1 MKIKIK
7 HLIALLVLLISV
19 MPVVK
24 AAPIHWKNNR
34 IHYSVEGKPLKD
46 VLRDFTASQGIAASV
61 APTVDGMVSGK
72 FDMAPQAF
80 LNTLASSFGFVW
92 YYDGA
97 LLSISAASDIKSIV
111 LRLNYASMD
120 ELRMTLDRLG
130 LSDTRY
136 PIVFDDVQHTAVVSG
151 PPYYLQ
157 LVSNIAQ
164 GMDHNASQVLGTQIR
179 IFKLRHA
186 WAADRDVDI
195 GGKVVRVP
203 GVASVLD
210 SLFGKS
216 KGLGSAS
223 SSYSSN
229 VRRVSATADID
240 GAIAG
245 PGPVLPPANGGGNN
259 ALLPPLPQN
268 FGGDTALGNI
278 PLGEQLNQL
287 FPGAP
292 TMPGGAGGANLGMD
306 GLTASRN
313 RGGANGLADS
323 MLPVIQADAR
333 TNSILI
339 RDVPARMEQ
348 YRPVI
353 ETLDVKPR
361 LIEIQATIIQI
372 DDGALQQLGIDWRLH
387 SKRADFQFGNGEQQ
401 QMAFDSA
408 LDPHFGSKPIGP
420 PGSDQKSVNL
430 TPVGGA
436 LTTVLGDAGRYLMAR
451 INALEQTNQAK
462 IEASPRVTT
471 LDNIE
476 AVMDNRQQMF
486 VQVRGYTAG
495 NLYTISTGVSLRVLP
510 MVVEENN
517 QTQIKLEVNIED
529 GQFSKTQTVQD
540 IPMVTTSQIKTQAFV
555 TQGQSLLIAGYRKSE
570 TTSNNSGV
578 PVLSKIPFLGALF
591 RYQNKNQAHRDQLF
605 LLSPRVIDL

>member
-7 HLIALLVLLISV
+7 YLIALLILLISV
-19 MPVVK
+19 TPVAN

-34 IHYSVEGKPLKD
+34 IHYSVESKPLKD

-210 SLFGKS
+210 SLFGKT

-223 SSYSSN
+223 NLYSSN
-229 VRRVSATADID
+229 VRRVSPVADID
-240 GAIAG
+240 GATTG
-245 PGPVLPPANGGGNN
+245 PGPVLPPMGGNN
-259 ALLPPLPQN
+259 TVLPPLPQN

-292 TMPGGAGGANLGMD
+292 TLPGGGGGATAGMD
-306 GLTASRN
+306 GLTASRS
-313 RGGANGLADS
+313 RTGGNGLADS
-323 MLPVIQADAR
+323 VLPVIQADAR

-348 YRPVI
+348 YRPLI

-387 SKRADFQFGNGEQQ
+387 SKRADFQLGNGERQ
-401 QMAFDSA
+401 QMTFDGA
-408 LDPHFGSKPIGP
+408 LDPQFGSRPVGP

-430 TPVGGA
+430 TPAGGA

-451 INALEQTNQAK
+451 INALEQSNQAK
-462 IEASPRVTT
+462 IEASPKVTT

-570 TTSNNSGV
+570 TTNNNSGV
-578 PVLSKIPFLGALF
+578 PVLSKIPLLGAMF
-591 RYQNKNQAHRDQLF
+591 RYKNKSQAHRDQLF

>member
-1 MKIKIK
+1 MKINIWRI
-7 HLIALLVLLISV
+7 IALVVLLISATPSV
-19 MPVVK
+19 Q

-61 APTVDGMVSGK
+61 APTVDGMVGGK
-72 FDMAPQAF
+72 FDMPPQAF
-80 LNTLASSFGFVW
+80 LDTLASSFGFVW

-97 LLSISAASDIKSIV
+97 LLSISAASDIKSVV

-136 PIVFDDVQHTAVVSG
+136 PIVFDDLQHTAVVSG

-164 GMDHNASQVLGTQIR
+164 GMDRNASQVLGTQIR
-179 IFKLRHA
+179 VFKLRHA
-186 WAADRDVDI
+186 WAADRNVDI
-195 GGKVVRVP
+195 SGKSVRVP

-210 SLFGKS
+210 SLFGRTK
-216 KGLGSAS
+216 
-223 SSYSSN
+223 N
-229 VRRVSATADID
+229 VGGTPNLSVANLRRTSPLSDVD
-240 GAIAG
+240 GATGG
-245 PGPVLPPANGGGNN
+245 PGPMLPAMNAGGNN
-259 ALLPPLPQN
+259 SVLPPLPQN
-268 FGGDTALGNI
+268 FGNDSALGNI
-278 PLGEQLNQL
+278 PVGDQLNQL

-292 TMPGGAGGANLGMD
+292 AMPGGGGGNPGLD

-313 RGGANGLADS
+313 PSGGSSAES

-348 YRPVI
+348 YLPII

-372 DDGALQQLGIDWRLH
+372 DDGALQQLGVDWRAH
-387 SKRADFQFGNGEQQ
+387 SGRADFQLGTGNQQ
-401 QMAFDSA
+401 QLTFAGG
-408 LDPHFGSKPIGP
+408 LNPQFGSAPIGP
-420 PGSDQKSVNL
+420 GGGNQQSVNL
-430 TPVGGA
+430 TPVGGS

-462 IEASPRVTT
+462 IEASPKVTT

-476 AVMDNRQQMF
+476 AVMDNRQRMF

-495 NLYTISTGVSLRVLP
+495 NLYEISTGVSLRVLP

-517 QTQIKLEVNIED
+517 QTQIKLEVSIED
-529 GQFSKTQTVQD
+529 GQFSKMQTTD
-540 IPMVTTSQIKTQAFV
+540 TLPLVTTSQIKTQAFV

-570 TTSNNSGV
+570 MSDSTSGI
-578 PVLSKIPFLGALF
+578 PVLSKIPLLGALF
-591 RYQNKNQAHRDQLF
+591 RYNNKNQAHRDQLF